1 LKRWLLALALLAAAA
16 AGSVVPHIVSS
27 AAEPVRYRFS
37 FPEPSERWM
46 QVDATFTELGAA
58 PLQLRISRS
67 SPGRYAR
74 HDFAKNVY
82 DVHAYAADGR
92 ELRLERPDA
101 AEWNVPAHAES
112 VKLKYKV
119 YGDRVDGTYLAIDT
133 SHAHINMPAAIM
145 WARGLDDRPITLT
158 VSSPAGMHWQ
168 IATQLH
174 GVNGDGSPSDERR
187 PVPDDQRAPVPDH
200 YEFTAPNLQ
209 YLIDSPVE
217 FGPLMIE
224 TFMVGP
230 RTFRFAAHQTG
241 TKMELQAF
249 VKDVAAIV
257 QQEEAIFG
265 EFPSYEPG
273 FYTFLADY
281 VPYASIDGMEHRNS
295 TVMTSPGSIAN
306 ARVELLDTV
315 AHEFF
320 HSWNVERIRPRSLEP
335 FDLDR
340 PNTSGELWFA
350 EGFTQYYGPLA
361 MQRAGLLNLGA
372 TARTLTTVLN
382 NVGVEAGRLVRSAEE
397 LSRLAVL
404 TDRTEADPPS
414 PVTEVMSYYQLG
426 AAIALA
432 LDLSLRD
439 RSNGQL
445 SLDDFMREMW
455 SRYGKPGGAREGYVD
470 RPYTVADAEA
480 TLASVSGDPAFARDF
495 FARYI
500 HGLELAD
507 YRRLLMSAGLLVR
520 PASRSRVEIVPV
532 ESTGGSL
539 TASQREFRDKW
550 LGAK

>member
-1 LKRWLLALALLAAAA
+1 
-16 AGSVVPHIVSS
+16 
-27 AAEPVRYRFS
+27 
-37 FPEPSERWM
+37 M

-67 SPGRYAR
+67 SPGRYAI

-82 DVHAYAADGR
+82 DVHAYGADGR
-92 ELRLERPDA
+92 ELRLERPDPA
-101 AEWNVPAHAES
+101 GWTVPAHGES
-112 VKLKYKV
+112 VTLKYKV
-119 YGDRVDGTYLAIDT
+119 YGNRVDGTYLAIDT
-133 SHAHINMPAAIM
+133 SHAHINMPAAIV
-145 WARGLDDRPITLT
+145 WARGFDDRPITLT
-158 VSSPAGMHWQ
+158 FNTPVGLQWQ

-174 GVNGDGSPSDERR
+174 GVSGVSGDGSPADTRK
-187 PVPDDQRAPVPDH
+187 PIPDH

-217 FGPLMIE
+217 FGPIMVE
-224 TFMVGP
+224 TFMIGP
-230 RTFRFAAHQTG
+230 RTFRFAAHHRG
-241 TKMELQAF
+241 TRMELQAL
-249 VKDVAAIV
+249 VQDVAAIV

-265 EFPSYEPG
+265 ELPAYEPG

-281 VPYASIDGMEHRNS
+281 LPYASVDGMEHRNS

-306 ARVELLDTV
+306 ARIELLDTV

-335 FDLDR
+335 FDLER
-340 PNTSGELWFA
+340 TNTSGELWFA

-382 NVGVEAGRLVRSAEE
+382 GVGVAAGRLVRSAEE
-397 LSRLAVL
+397 ISRLAVF
-404 TDRTEADPPS
+404 TDRTDADPPS
-414 PVTEVMSYYQLG
+414 TVSDVMSYYQLG

-432 LDLSLRD
+432 LDLSLRE
-439 RSNGQL
+439 RSSGQL

-455 SRYGKPGGAREGYVD
+455 RRYGRPGGAREGYVD
-470 RPYTVADAEA
+470 RPYTIADAEA

-500 HGLELAD
+500 QGHELAD
-507 YRRLLMSAGLLVR
+507 YKRLLTVAGLLVR
-520 PASRSRVEIVPV
+520 PASRGRVEVVPV
-532 ESTGGSL
+532 ESAGSSL
-539 TASQREFRDKW
+539 TAAQREFRDNW
-550 LGAK
+550 LGAR

>member
-1 LKRWLLALALLAAAA
+1 
-16 AGSVVPHIVSS
+16 
-27 AAEPVRYRFS
+27 
-37 FPEPSERWM
+37 M
-46 QVDATFTELGAA
+46 QVDATFAELGAA

-67 SPGRYAR
+67 SPGRYAI

-82 DVHAYAADGR
+82 DVHAYGTDGR

-101 AEWNVPAHAES
+101 AGWTVPAHAES
-112 VKLKYKV
+112 VTLKYKV
-119 YGDRVDGTYLAIDT
+119 YGNRVDGTYLAVDT
-133 SHAHINMPAAIM
+133 SHAHINMPAAIV
-145 WARGLDDRPITLT
+145 WARGFDDRPITLT
-158 VSSPAGMHWQ
+158 FNTPVGMRWQ

-174 GVNGDGSPSDERR
+174 EVSGDGSLSDPRR
-187 PVPDDQRAPVPDH
+187 PVADH

-217 FGPLMIE
+217 FGPLMVE
-224 TFMVGP
+224 TFTIGP
-230 RTFRFAAHQTG
+230 RTFRFAAHHTG
-241 TKMELQAF
+241 TRMELQTL

-265 EFPSYEPG
+265 ELPSYEPG

-281 VPYASIDGMEHRNS
+281 LPYASVDGMEHRNS

-306 ARVELLDTV
+306 ARIELLDTA

-335 FDLDR
+335 FDLER
-340 PNTSGELWFA
+340 TNTSGELWFA

-382 NVGVEAGRLVRSAEE
+382 GVGVAAGRLVRSAEE
-397 LSRLAVL
+397 ISRMAVV

-414 PVTEVMSYYQLG
+414 AVPDVMSYYQLG

-432 LDLSLRD
+432 LDLSLRE
-439 RSNGQL
+439 RSNGQV

-455 SRYGKPGGAREGYVD
+455 RRYGRPGGVREGYVD
-470 RPYTVADAEA
+470 RPYAPADAEA
-480 TLASVSGDPAFARDF
+480 TLAAVSGDPAFSRDF

-500 HGLELAD
+500 QGHELAD
-507 YRRLLMSAGLLVR
+507 YRRLLMVAGLLVR
-520 PASRSRVEIVPV
+520 PASRGRVEVVPV
-532 ESTGGSL
+532 ESAGSSL
-539 TASQREFRDKW
+539 TAAQREFRDNW
-550 LGAK
+550 LGAR